1 MPGWN
6 NQIKNRIGV
15 KSNLITQKYTRPEK
29 LFATGKSAD
38 GTLKGVNANMRPDL
52 FKGIINENF
61 WRQMR
66 LL

>member
-15 KSNLITQKYTRPEK
+15 KSNLITQKYNRPEK
-29 LFATGKSAD
+29 LFATGKSAG
-38 GTLKGVNANMRPDL
+38 GTLMGVIANMRPDL